1 MEVDGD
7 GATRSLQ
14 VTPVPGGGAQHFAL
28 TPRSLARD
36 LRERKSDP
44 GSPSTSPRTGE
55 RTEILI
61 FGGSPRRVVLPSR
74 NATSPSTPSDGER
87 AMKSPR
93 VSERRGTSAVA
104 QEMEA
109 LPELSGA
116 PVSSD
121 ASWQQ
126 VSVQSSGRGGHGLKD
141 AKSTRLHDGGSG
153 EASHSNPGTS
163 RTEDTGNPER
173 HGGGRSS
180 SEAQPVDVQDFEES
194 GRVCAAVVHGKR
206 CTLKGEELLQIEGS
220 IRQLR
225 LTFPGGNTFYCSVH
239 AFQGCQA
246 LKNRMVNG
254 VMPGERDEAL
264 IALRALQRARDIEE
278 GDVTN
283 SRLRMEM
290 ERIEG
295 LLTQGAVELSTHDAQ
310 RSEECKRLLAQ
321 MGEHAQA
328 HVSGVETAAVQWCSR
343 MSAFADEEHGR
354 QMKEQQKVAE
364 DLVDK
369 ERKLMQEQIESE
381 RQRLE
386 QQFRTAQAIL
396 GER

>member
-1 MEVDGD
+1 MM
-7 GATRSLQ
+7 
-14 VTPVPGGGAQHFAL
+14 
-28 TPRSLARD
+28 
-36 LRERKSDP
+36 
-44 GSPSTSPRTGE
+44 
-55 RTEILI
+55 I
-61 FGGSPRRVVLPSR
+61 FGGEPRRVILPR
-74 NATSPSTPSDGER
+74 NATSPSTPPDGER
-87 AMKSPR
+87 ITKSPR
-93 VSERRGTSAVA
+93 VSERRGSSAVA

-109 LPELSGA
+109 LPESSGA

-126 VSVQSSGRGGHGLKD
+126 VSVQGSGWGGHGLKD

-180 SEAQPVDVQDFEES
+180 SEAQPVDVQDFEDS

-225 LTFPGGNTFYCSVH
+225 LTFPGGHTFYCSVH

-246 LKNRMVNG
+246 VKNRMING
-254 VMPGERDEAL
+254 VMPSERDEAL
-264 IALRALQRARDIEE
+264 IALRASQRAKDIEE
-278 GDVTN
+278 GDVKN

-295 LLTQGAVELSTHDAQ
+295 LLTQGAVELSTRDAQ
-310 RSEECKRLLAQ
+310 RLEECKRVLAQ
-321 MGEHAQA
+321 MGEQAQA
-328 HVSGVETAAVQWCSR
+328 QISGVETAAVQWCSR
-343 MSAFADEEHGR
+343 MSAFAEEEHER
-354 QMKEQQKVAE
+354 KMKEQRKVAE
-364 DLVDK
+364 
-369 ERKLMQEQIESE
+369 
-381 RQRLE
+381 
-386 QQFRTAQAIL
+386 
-396 GER
+396 